1 MKIVK
6 MHEAKSQLSK
16 LVKDSVNGIDVF
28 LASGNTVMVQLVPTK
43 TKRTP
48 GYLKGKIK
56 VADDFDAPLPD
67 EILDDFGV
75 NG

>member
-1 MKIVK
+1 

-16 LVKDSVNGIDVF
+16 LVKDSVNGTDVF
-28 LASGNTVMVQLVPTK
+28 LASGNTLMVQLVPMK
-43 TKRTP
+43 TKRIP

-56 VADDFDAPLPD
+56 VADNFDAPLPD
-67 EILDDFGV
+67 EILDGFGV